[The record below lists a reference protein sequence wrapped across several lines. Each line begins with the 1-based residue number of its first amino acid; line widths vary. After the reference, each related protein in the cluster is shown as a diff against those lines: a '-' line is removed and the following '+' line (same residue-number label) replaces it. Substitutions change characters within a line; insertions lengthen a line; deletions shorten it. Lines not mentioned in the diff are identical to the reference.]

1 MHKDNDECLACC
13 APGCHQDLV
22 WNVKLGESTWIV
34 SDALAGTF
42 NRAQGRM
49 SNGPGEHK
57 PAMSISG
64 VQAVFTQA
72 KAAFD
77 AQNKGAGAQ
86 TMERGE

>member
-1 MHKDNDECLACC
+1 M
-13 APGCHQDLV
+13 
-22 WNVKLGESTWIV
+22 WNVKLGETTWIV

-77 AQNKGAGAQ
+77 AQGKAAAGAQ
-86 TMERGE
+86 TMERE